1 MEISNKLHYIDWII
15 LSVTLVFIV
24 AYGTYITRKNAN
36 VQDYIKGGNDSKWWT
51 IGLSVMAT
59 QASAITFLSTPG
71 QAFHSGMGFVQ
82 FYFGLPIAMII
93 ICVVFIPIYHK
104 LKVYTAYE
112 FLEGRFD
119 LKTRSLAAI
128 LFLIQRGLAAGI
140 TIFAPA
146 IILSAVLGWDLLTL
160 NIIIGFLVIIY
171 TVSGGTKAVNV
182 TQKQQ
187 MIIIFTGMLIAFFM
201 IMSQLPANITFK
213 NALEIA
219 GASNKMEV
227 LDFSFDLSN
236 RYTVWTGVLGG
247 TFLMLSYFG
256 TDQSQV
262 QRYLSGKSVRES
274 QLGLIFNGLL
284 KVPMQFFIL
293 LIGVMVF
300 VFYQFNPSPLNFNPG
315 ANEAIEKSIY
325 VEEYHQLNQEHIN
338 IENNKKALFAD
349 GFQIEEKEQIQDL
362 NTRDLALKAKSK
374 VIIDKIDKENTLDK
388 IESNDKDYVFI
399 HFILNNLPRG
409 LIGLLLA
416 VILSAAMSSTASEL
430 NALASTTAMDLYKR
444 NIKEEKSDEHFVKAS
459 KWFTLAWGIIAISV
473 ACVANLF
480 DNLIQLVNIIGS
492 IFYGNVLGIFLLAFF
507 FKKVNGNSVFKSAV
521 ITQILIC
528 SIYYFGIYKLESQ
541 DLEPVVSYL
550 WLNFI
555 GCILVLFFSLA
566 FVFKSINRQSKITL
580 IVTSLVIF
588 KITYDILNDVS
599 LNIIHVLSLIVLFF
613 FLGFFSIDK
622 TILNEK

>member
-1 MEISNKLHYIDWII
+1 MEIASKLHLVDWIV
-15 LSVTLVFIV
+15 LSITLSFIV
-24 AYGTYITRKNAN
+24 VYGTYVTRKNQN
-36 VQDYIKGGNDSKWWT
+36 VTDYIKGGSDSKWWT

-82 FYFGLPIAMII
+82 FYFGLPIAMVI

-119 LKTRSLAAI
+119 QKTRSLAAI

-140 TIFAPA
+140 TIYAPA

-160 NIIIGFLVIIY
+160 NILIGFLVIIY

-187 MIIIFTGMLIAFFM
+187 MVIIFIGMLIAFYM
-201 IMSQLPANITFK
+201 ILSQLPVDITFTK
-213 NALEIA
+213 ALEIA
-219 GASNKMEV
+219 GASNKMKV
-227 LDFSFDLSN
+227 IDFSSDLSN
-236 RYTVWTGVLGG
+236 RYTIWTGIFGG

-262 QRYLSGKSVRES
+262 QRYLSGKSIRES
-274 QLGLIFNGLL
+274 QMGLIFNGLL

-315 ANEAIEKSIY
+315 ANEAVSKSTY
-325 VEEYHQLNQEHIN
+325 RTEYHALTEAHIA
-338 IENNKKALFAD
+338 IENSKKIIFAD
-349 GFQIEEKEQIQDL
+349 GFQTKEKEQIQDL
-362 NTRDLALKAKSK
+362 NTRDLALKTRSK
-374 VIIDKIDKENTLDK
+374 EIIDEIDKENPLDK

-430 NALASTTAMDLYKR
+430 NALASTTTMDLYRR
-444 NIKEEKSDEHFVKAS
+444 NVHEEKNEAHFVKAS
-459 KWFTLAWGIIAISV
+459 KWFTLLWGLVAISI

-480 DNLIQLVNIIGS
+480 ENLIELVNIIGS

-507 FKKVNGNSVFKSAV
+507 FKKVNGNAVFKAAI
-521 ITQILIC
+521 ITQVLVCLIF
-528 SIYYFGIYKLESQ
+528 YFGIYRLKAEGF
-541 DLEPVVSYL
+541 EPVVSYL

-555 GCILVLFFSLA
+555 GCILVLFFALL
-566 FVFKSINRQSKITL
+566 FVYKLINKQSRVILLITFL
-580 IVTSLVIF
+580 TIL
-588 KITYDILNDVS
+588 KITYDLLKDVS
-599 LNIIHVLSLIVLFF
+599 LNITHVISLIILFF
-613 FLGFFSIDK
+613 FLGFFNIKNSRK
-622 TILNEK
+622 L

>member
-1 MEISNKLHYIDWII
+1 MEIASKLHLVDWII
-15 LSVTLVFIV
+15 LSVTLISIV
-24 AYGTYITRKNAN
+24 SYGTYVTRKNAN
-36 VQDYIKGGNDSKWWT
+36 VTDYIKGGSDSKWWT

-82 FYFGLPIAMII
+82 FYFGLPIAMVI

-187 MIIIFTGMLIAFFM
+187 MIIIFIGMLIAFFM
-201 IMSQLPANITFK
+201 IMSQLPENITFT

-236 RYTVWTGVLGG
+236 RYTVWTGILGG

-300 VFYQFNPSPLNFNPG
+300 VFYQFNASPLNFNPT
-315 ANEAIEKSIY
+315 ANDAIANSKYISEYQQLEA
-325 VEEYHQLNQEHIN
+325 EHIQ
-338 IENNKKALFAD
+338 IENTKKLLFID
-349 GFQIEEKEQIQDL
+349 GFQLEEKQQIQDL
-362 NTRDLALKAKSK
+362 NERDLAIKAKSK
-374 VIIDKIDKENTLDK
+374 LIIDKIDKENTLDK

-444 NIKEEKSDEHFVKAS
+444 NVKGEKSDAHYVTAS
-459 KWFTLAWGIIAISV
+459 KWFTLAWGIVAISI

-480 DNLIQLVNIIGS
+480 ENLIELVNIIGS

-507 FKKVNGNSVFKSAV
+507 FKKVNGNAVFKAAL
-521 ITQILIC
+521 ITQVLIC
-528 SIYYFGIYKLESQ
+528 LIFYFGIYNLEAQ
-541 DLEPVVSYL
+541 GLDPIISYL

-555 GCILVLFFSLA
+555 GCILVSFFSLL
-566 FVFKSINRQSKITL
+566 FVFKLINKQSKLTL
-580 IVTSLVIF
+580 VVTSLAIF
-588 KITYDILNDVS
+588 KITFDILNDVS
-599 LNIIHVLSLIVLFF
+599 LNIIHVVTLIILFF
-613 FLGFFSIDK
+613 FLGFFNFDK
-622 TILNEK
+622 TTINDK

>member
-1 MEISNKLHYIDWII
+1 MEVDSKLHVIDW
-15 LSVTLVFIV
+15 LVLATTLLFIV
-24 AYGTYITRKNAN
+24 VYGTYVTRKNSN
-36 VQDYIKGGNDSKWWT
+36 VTDYIKGGNDTKWWT

-93 ICVVFIPIYHK
+93 ICLVFIPIYHK

-119 LKTRSLAAI
+119 GKTRTLTAI

-146 IILSAVLGWDLLTL
+146 IILSAVLGWDLLLL

-187 MIIIFTGMLIAFFM
+187 MIVIFLGMLTAFFM
-201 IMSQLPANITFK
+201 IVNQLPEEITFFK
-213 NALEIA
+213 ALTIA
-219 GASNKMEV
+219 GASDKMQV
-227 LDFSFDLSN
+227 LDFSFDLNN
-236 RYTVWTGVLGG
+236 RYTVWTGLLGG

-293 LIGVMVF
+293 LVGVMVF
-300 VFYQFNPSPLNFNPG
+300 VFYQFNTAPLNFNPK
-315 ANEAIEKSIY
+315 ATEAVLHSKYAKEYYDLKLQHNTIE
-325 VEEYHQLNQEHIN
+325 EQ
-338 IENNKKALFAD
+338 KKDLLSD
-349 GFQIEEKEQIQDL
+349 GFQQDEKQMLASLNAQD
-362 NTRDLALKAKSK
+362 RELKNQGA
-374 VIIDKIDKENTLDK
+374 VLIDKLNEQKDFKK

-430 NALASTTAMDLYKR
+430 NALASTTTIDLYKR
-444 NIKEEKSDEHFVKAS
+444 NVKEEKSETHFVKAS
-459 KWFTLAWGIIAISV
+459 KWFTLLWGILAILV

-507 FKKVNGNSVFKSAV
+507 IKYVKGNAVFIAAIVTQV
-521 ITQILIC
+521 IIL
-528 SIYYFGIYKLESQ
+528 GIWYIDWL
-541 DLEPVVSYL
+541 PYL
-550 WLNFI
+550 WLNLV
-555 GCILVLFFSLA
+555 GCILVMCIAIAIQTFS
-566 FVFKSINRQSKITL
+566 SKP
-580 IVTSLVIF
+580 
-588 KITYDILNDVS
+588 K
-599 LNIIHVLSLIVLFF
+599 
-613 FLGFFSIDK
+613 
-622 TILNEK
+622 

>member
-1 MEISNKLHYIDWII
+1 MEIVSKLHVIDWII
-15 LSVTLVFIV
+15 LSVTLIFIV
-24 AYGTYITRKNAN
+24 AYGTYVTRKNAN
-36 VQDYIKGGNDSKWWT
+36 VTDYIKGGSDSKWWT

-187 MIIIFTGMLIAFFM
+187 MIIIFIGMLIAFFM
-201 IMSQLPANITFK
+201 IMSQLPANITFTK
-213 NALEIA
+213 ALEIA

-236 RYTVWTGVLGG
+236 RYTVWTGILGG

-315 ANEAIEKSIY
+315 ANEAVLSSKY
-325 VEEYHQLNQEHIN
+325 VQEYKQLEAEHIS
-338 IENNKKALFAD
+338 IENTKKAIFAD
-349 GFQIEEKEQIQDL
+349 GFQVSEKEQIKAL
-362 NTRDLALKAKSK
+362 NKRDLAIKAKSK
-374 VIIDKIDKENTLDK
+374 VIIDTIDEENTLEK

-399 HFILNNLPRG
+399 HFILHNLPRG

-430 NALASTTAMDLYKR
+430 NALASTTAIDLYKR
-444 NIKEEKSDEHFVKAS
+444 NVRGDKSEEHYVKAS
-459 KWFTLAWGIIAISV
+459 KWFTLLWGLIAISV

-507 FKKVNGNSVFKSAV
+507 IKFVKGNAVFMAAV
-521 ITQILIC
+521 ITQIIIIFVFYLDW
-528 SIYYFGIYKLESQ
+528 L
-541 DLEPVVSYL
+541 PYL
-550 WLNFI
+550 WLNLL
-555 GCILVLFFSLA
+555 GCALVMA
-566 FVFKSINRQSKITL
+566 IA
-580 IVTSLVIF
+580 
-588 KITYDILNDVS
+588 
-599 LNIIHVLSLIVLFF
+599 IVLEFF
-613 FLGFFSIDK
+613 TKKTEGFLLGLQDDD
-622 TILNEK
+622 